1 VRILVY
7 PHDLEIGGSQ
17 LNAVEIAAAVR
28 DLGHDVVVFGR
39 PGALNGRIDELG
51 LEFVPSPELGRRP
64 SPAVVHALAR
74 LARERRIDVLHGY
87 EWPPALEATLAARGR
102 RDVRS
107 VATVMSMAVAPFIP
121 RTVPLLVGTE
131 QIAAV
136 ERRAGRERVGV
147 LEPPVALADNGPGL
161 APGVD
166 DFAARWGLD
175 KTRHTI
181 VSVTRLAHQLK
192 LEGLLAAMDAVAQVS
207 TVDPARL
214 VIVGDGPARD
224 IVAAK
229 AAEVNARAP
238 GTVVLTGELL
248 DPRPAYALADVSLGM
263 GGSALRTLAFAK
275 PLVVQGEGGYWR
287 LLTPESLPEFL
298 WAGWYG
304 VADDPAAGAGTLRDI
319 LAGLLADV
327 RRRDELGAFGR
338 SVVEDRFSLTRAA
351 ATQVGFYEKA
361 LASRPGFTTLG
372 DLRAGYGFVD
382 YKLRRLLPKLVGRRA
397 TDDFNARPVARQ
409 ERDRTAGQ

>member
-1 VRILVY
+1 VPIDPRI
-7 PHDLEIGGSQ
+7 
-17 LNAVEIAAAVR
+17 
-28 DLGHDVVVFGR
+28 
-39 PGALNGRIDELG
+39 
-51 LEFVPSPELGRRP
+51 GRRP
-64 SPAVVHALAR
+64 SRVVMAQLAG
-74 LARERRIDVLHGY
+74 LSGPGGADVVHGY
-87 EWPPALEATLAARGR
+87 EWPPALEATLAARVRPG
-102 RDVRS
+102 VRS

-136 ERRAGRERVGV
+136 ERRAGRFRVAV

-166 DFAARWGLD
+166 EFAERWGLD

-192 LEGLLAAMDAVAQVS
+192 LEGLLAAMDAVADVS

-263 GGSALRTLAFAK
+263 GGSALRTLAFGK

-287 LLTPESLPEFL
+287 LLTPDSLPEFL

-304 VADDPAAGAGTLRDI
+304 VADDPAAGAGRLRDI

-327 RRRDELGAFGR
+327 PTRDELGAFGR

-351 ATQVGFYEKA
+351 AAQVAFYQKA
-361 LASRPGFTTLG
+361 LESRPDAVTVTAG
-372 DLRAGYGFVD
+372 DVRAAYGFAD
-382 YKLRRLLPKLVGRRA
+382 YKLRRLVPKLLGRRA

-409 ERDRTAGQ
+409 ERDRTAAR